1 MWDIKYQISIIS
13 GSIIKNYTK
22 SDHELTNR
30 DNTTVGEME
39 QMYMQITKRPD
50 LVSKLLRAYS
60 TSTEDRQ
67 NLVELLVTAK
77 DPMNIRIP
85 EQTGKPI
92 TRQMLDNYLA
102 VLEIALKD

>member
-1 MWDIKYQISIIS
+1 MPS
-13 GSIIKNYTK
+13 K
-22 SDHELTNR
+22 SPLKKEKKALYN
-30 DNTTVGEME
+30 DNPLRFGEME

-77 DPMNIRIP
+77 DPLNIKIP